1 MKPETHPGAF
11 GALSEDFC
19 RYEASSVAVLP
30 IPYDGTSTWMKGAD
44 MGPQALLDASANME
58 LYDIETDSE
67 MFRCGIVTMKPVH
80 CPDDPELMVGA
91 VTERAESLVKDGKFV
106 VGVGGEHS
114 VSVGLVRAVAERFP
128 DLSVLQLDAHADTR
142 EAYEGSR
149 FNHAC
154 VMSRIGEICP
164 YVQAGIRSMDA
175 SEVNGLNRDRIFF
188 AHEIIKGSNVVPK
201 LIRELTQ
208 DVYITIDLDV
218 LDPSIMPSTGTPEPG
233 GLDWYN
239 LLGLLEP
246 VIMERNVVGMDVTEL
261 LPNPVNRAPDFLAA
275 KLIYRILSM
284 IFAQKGGNRNDQK

>member
-91 VTERAESLVKDGKFV
+91 VRERAESLVKDGKFV

>member
-1 MKPETHPGAF
+1 
-11 GALSEDFC
+11 
-19 RYEASSVAVLP
+19 
-30 IPYDGTSTWMKGAD
+30 
-44 MGPQALLDASANME
+44 
-58 LYDIETDSE
+58 
-67 MFRCGIVTMKPVH
+67 
-80 CPDDPELMVGA
+80 
-91 VTERAESLVKDGKFV
+91 
-106 VGVGGEHS
+106 
-114 VSVGLVRAVAERFP
+114 
-128 DLSVLQLDAHADTR
+128 
-142 EAYEGSR
+142 
-149 FNHAC
+149 
-154 VMSRIGEICP
+154 
-164 YVQAGIRSMDA
+164 MDA